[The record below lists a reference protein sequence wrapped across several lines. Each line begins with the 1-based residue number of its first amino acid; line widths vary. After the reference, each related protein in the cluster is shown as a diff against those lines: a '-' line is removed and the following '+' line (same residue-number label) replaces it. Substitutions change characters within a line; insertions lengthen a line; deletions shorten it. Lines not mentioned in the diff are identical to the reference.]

1 MGEEFYS
8 IIKLVS
14 GEEIMS
20 LLSVDDEGDETLLI
34 LQNPIIMK
42 FQHHGPHSFIKVK
55 PWMELTDEDI
65 HIINLNKVITMTET
79 TDKRLIEVYNNFISD
94 IREDEKIYKSADG
107 QVNLDS
113 SMGYVNSVPD
123 ARKKLEQLF
132 NIKPESKES

>member
-1 MGEEFYS
+1 MEEEFHA

-20 LLSVDDEGDETLLI
+20 LLSVDDDGDETLLI

-65 HIINLNKVITMTET
+65 HIINLNKVITMSET
-79 TDKRLIEVYNNFISD
+79 TDKRLIEVYNNFIND
-94 IREDEKIYKSADG
+94 IHEDEKVYKSADG
-107 QVNLDS
+107 KVNLDS
-113 SMGYVNSVPD
+113 SMGYVSSVPD
-123 ARKKLEQLF
+123 ARRKLEQLF
-132 NIKPESKES
+132 KLKPNKES

>member
-1 MGEEFYS
+1 MGEEFHA

-42 FQHHGPHSFIKVK
+42 FQNHGHHSFIKVK

-65 HIINLNKVITMTET
+65 FIVNLNKVITMTET
-79 TDKRLIEVYNNFISD
+79 NDKRLIDVYNNFIED
-94 IREDEKIYKSADG
+94 IQEPDEKLYKSDG
-107 QVNLDS
+107 EVNLDS
-113 SMGYVNSVPD
+113 TMGYVTSVPD